1 MVANGIAS
9 VMPFRVSGR
18 AFLRRFHQ
26 AFPMPP
32 DPTMRV
38 YRQWLSA
45 PVRVEDVTVTVATK
59 PGVFAHGNEDPAARM
74 LAEAIVAEDI
84 ANAEP
89 PGDVPADR
97 TPLRSV
103 HLHAGNG
110 LVPAVAAARGYRVT
124 ACDRSKPNAT
134 ATERTL
140 TLSAAAAAPLHDVK
154 ELAAYQV
161 HHVAV
166 PGACIPDGVASLVTI
181 RIPTDRLGV
190 QIAVAEAFRVLAI
203 GGHCLLAGAND
214 EGAKPAARLLQSV
227 FGNAVVDAQHSGH
240 RLVRATKETA
250 TPADATIFALPWLD
264 AERFHEVP
272 LEVPF
277 EVESGRTP
285 LVQFTRPGVFSWEHL
300 DEATALLIETMNIR
314 RGDRVLDLGCGAGGL
329 GVVAALQSGARV
341 VLVDADADAVRCARR
356 TARQAGTSNVDVRAS
371 DVAEAVD
378 GEAFDVVVTNPP
390 FHVGK
395 ATDLT
400 VPQAFIDDA
409 YDALA
414 PGGRLYLV
422 ANRTLPYERLI
433 QARFGE
439 VRTAHDGRRF
449 KVLGAVRT

>member
-1 MVANGIAS
+1 MS
-9 VMPFRVSGR
+9 VY
-18 AFLRRFHQ
+18 H
-26 AFPMPP
+26 
-32 DPTMRV
+32 
-38 YRQWLSA
+38 QWLSA
-45 PVRVEDVTVTVATK
+45 PVRVEDVAVTVATK
-59 PGVFAHGNEDPAARM
+59 PGVFAHGSEDPAARM
-74 LAEAIVAEDI
+74 LAGAI
-84 ANAEP
+84 ANAES
-89 PGDVPADR
+89 PGGAPAER
-97 TPLRSV
+97 TPLCSV

-110 LVPAVAAARGYRVT
+110 LVPAVAAARGYRVI

-140 TLSAAAAAPLHDVK
+140 ALSAAPAASQNAGN
-154 ELAAYQV
+154 AAEAQV
-161 HHVAV
+161 HHIAV
-166 PGACIPDGVASLVTI
+166 PGACIPDGVASLVTV

-190 QIAVAEAFRVLAI
+190 QIAVAEAFRVLAV

-227 FGNAVVDAQHSGH
+227 FGNAVVEAQHSGH

-250 TPADATIFALPWLD
+250 TPADSTIFALPWLD
-264 AERFHEVP
+264 PERFHEVP
-272 LEVPF
+272 LDVPF
-277 EVESGRTP
+277 EAESECTP

-300 DEATALLIETMNIR
+300 DEATALLIDTMNIR

-356 TARQAGTSNVDVRAS
+356 TAHHAGASNIDVRAS
-371 DVAEAVD
+371 DVAEAMD
-378 GEAFDVVVTNPP
+378 GESFDVVLTNPP